1 MRASIFRMTEYQQRI
16 VLLMIFGVAERPEL
30 TSLVKPEHRVGLCLN
45 FGRLCACLRLCLPPV
60 SACYLQN
67 SVRAVI
73 IVCFVENGVI
83 SIMELKLDSI
93 IK

>member
-1 MRASIFRMTEYQQRI
+1 MTEYLQRI
-16 VLLMIFGVAERPEL
+16 VLLMILGVTERPEL
-30 TSLVKPEHRVGLCLN
+30 TSLIKPEHSVGLCLN
-45 FGRLCACLRLCLPPV
+45 FGCLCVCLHLYLLPV
-60 SACYLQN
+60 SAYYLQN

-83 SIMELKLDSI
+83 SIMELKLDNI